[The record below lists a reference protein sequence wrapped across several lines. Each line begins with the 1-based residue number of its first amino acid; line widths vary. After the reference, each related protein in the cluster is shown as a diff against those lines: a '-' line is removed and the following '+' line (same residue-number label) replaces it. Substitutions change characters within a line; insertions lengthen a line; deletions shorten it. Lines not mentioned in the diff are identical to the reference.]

1 MRYVTLTLSILC
13 LLASFSPLQA
23 KTITFADPTAYWN
36 IYTPSNNDQKKDVM
50 GVPDILGGSFT
61 FTGNLLTAITLEY
74 KYPVNQTSGGISSW
88 QAFAPGDW
96 FFGSSADSWNYVLT
110 SAAWKEITLKGNEN
124 ISSNNLEKVRKN
136 ENWDIF
142 DFRDKG
148 GLQYN
153 NATSYIMAG
162 KSLYPNGWS
171 GRTGHPALAN
181 LGQSSDVG
189 DVKFTG
195 WLNGTPVF
203 TTTYSSTWTFPQGLA
218 LGAYGDAFYYGFSLT
233 CANDVLYGQASIP
246 TPEPGTLLLLG
257 AGVLGLAAVGRS
269 RGRRN

>member
-96 FFGSSADSWNYVLT
+96 FFGSSADSWDYVLT
-110 SAAWKEITLKGNEN
+110 TGSASRNKDGVTDLANVRTHQTWYAYAFASGLDYDTA
-124 ISSNNLEKVRKN
+124 SSYV
-136 ENWDIF
+136 
-142 DFRDKG
+142 
-148 GLQYN
+148 
-153 NATSYIMAG
+153 NAGPA
-162 KSLYPNGWS
+162 LYPNGWS

-195 WLNGTPVF
+195 WLNGTPDF
-203 TTTYSSTWTFPQGLA
+203 TITYSSTWTFPQGLA